1 MPREVLTIEQL
12 RAAIQ
17 RRIAASNDLK
27 CRQCRTPGIYILWQS
42 DEGECNWAPQGLVE
56 TGRCAGVVKRI
67 IYEVQS
73 LYNVRP
79 LDSRPCPA
87 LHQTGAGR
95 IAIPASADSPDGL
108 SEQHI
113 MHE

>member
-1 MPREVLTIEQL
+1 
-12 RAAIQ
+12 
-17 RRIAASNDLK
+17 
-27 CRQCRTPGIYILWQS
+27 
-42 DEGECNWAPQGLVE
+42 
-56 TGRCAGVVKRI
+56 VKRI